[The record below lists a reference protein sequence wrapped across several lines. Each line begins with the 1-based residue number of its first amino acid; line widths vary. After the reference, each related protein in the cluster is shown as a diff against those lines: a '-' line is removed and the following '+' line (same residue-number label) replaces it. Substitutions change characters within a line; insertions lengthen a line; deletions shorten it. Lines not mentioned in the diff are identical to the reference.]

1 VSYAMTTDPKV
12 GECLIRFFCLSSK
25 ARRGERLRLPDELL
39 IGSIDLEWD

>member
-25 ARRGERLRLPDELL
+25 ARRGERLGLPDELL